1 MKTLIG
7 IVSYGNLPF
16 LQLAIRGI
24 KETLTKDAD
33 ILVIAAK
40 PKDGE
45 MQGWLF
51 DHGIAFIPNG
61 SNIGFAGSIN
71 DIFAYSWMGERNNAI
86 VSPEARATKY
96 DNVIIMGND
105 VIPYPGALDA
115 MINCAETTDWEWIC
129 ASQFDSKSLVARY
142 PEAAQYFKGDTLE
155 FTNFDARPWEMHKEI
170 HAPNIEPDAL
180 KDVRN
185 LALFKRSVF
194 DKTGYADVNF
204 WPNAYFEDNDAA
216 RRANLCGVKAC
227 GLSEAAYFHFWS
239 RTIHQGENRQHS
251 KFFERNL
258 GHYIHK
264 WGGAVGGES
273 YSQPFDGRGYILN
286 PYVFLQPDMKI
297 ASREQ
302 EQAIIRYW
310 STL

>member
-7 IVSYGNLPF
+7 IVSYGNLSF

-33 ILVIAAK
+33 ILVVIAD
-40 PKDGE
+40 PKDFNME
-45 MQGWLF
+45 HWLSAGMINYIK
-51 DHGIAFIPNG
+51 DTE
-61 SNIGFAGSIN
+61 NIGFAGSIN
-71 DIFAYSWMGERNNAI
+71 DIFEYAWVKGD
-86 VSPEARATKY
+86 Y

-142 PEAAQYFKGDTLE
+142 PEAAQYFKGETLE
-155 FTNFDARPWEMHKEI
+155 FTDFDARPWELHKEI
-170 HAPNIEPDAL
+170 HAPNIEPDSL

-239 RTIHQGENRQHS
+239 RTIHQGSERNHG
-251 KFFERNL
+251 KFFTRNS
-258 GHYIHK
+258 GHYAHK
-264 WGGAVGGES
+264 WGGPVGGER
-273 YSQPFDGRGYILN
+273 YSQPYDGRG
-286 PYVFLQPDMKI
+286 FLLSPDIFLDPAMRI
-297 ASREQ
+297 ADRNDERT
-302 EQAIIRYW
+302 IIRYL

>member
-16 LQLAIRGI
+16 LQLAVRGI

-33 ILVIAAK
+33 ILVVIAK
-40 PKDGE
+40 PDDHAME
-45 MQGWLF
+45 EWLSA
-51 DHGIAFIPNG
+51 GFINYIRNTE
-61 SNIGFAGSIN
+61 NIGFAGSIN
-71 DIFAYSWMGERNNAI
+71 DIFEYAYFANQ
-86 VSPEARATKY
+86 Y

-142 PEAAQYFKGDTLE
+142 PESAQYFKGNTLE
-155 FTNFDARPWEMHKEI
+155 FTDFDARPWELHKEI
-170 HAPNIEPDAL
+170 HAPNIEPDSL

-251 KFFERNL
+251 RYFECNL
-258 GHYIHK
+258 AHYIHK

-273 YSQPFDGRGYILN
+273 YSQLYDGRGFRLSPDI
-286 PYVFLQPDMKI
+286 FLAPDMRI

-302 EQAIIRYW
+302 EQAIIQYW

>member
-33 ILVIAAK
+33 ILVVIAD
-40 PKDGE
+40 PKDFNME
-45 MQGWLF
+45 HWLSAGMINYIK
-51 DHGIAFIPNG
+51 DTE
-61 SNIGFAGSIN
+61 NIGFAGSIN
-71 DIFAYSWMGERNNAI
+71 DIFEYAWVKGD
-86 VSPEARATKY
+86 Y

-142 PEAAQYFKGDTLE
+142 PEAAQYFKGETLE
-155 FTNFDARPWEMHKEI
+155 FTDFDARPWELHKEI

-194 DKTGYADVNF
+194 DKTGYTDVNF
-204 WPNAYFEDNDAA
+204 WPNGYFEDNDAA

-239 RTIHQGENRQHS
+239 RTIHQGSERNHG
-251 KFFERNL
+251 KFFARNS
-258 GHYIHK
+258 GHYVHK
-264 WGGAVGGES
+264 WGGPVGGER
-273 YSQPFDGRGYILN
+273 YSQPYDGRG
-286 PYVFLQPDMKI
+286 FLLSPDIFLDPAMRI
-297 ASREQ
+297 ADRNDERT
-302 EQAIIRYW
+302 IIRYW

>member
-33 ILVIAAK
+33 ILVVTAD
-40 PKDGE
+40 PKDFNME
-45 MQGWLF
+45 HWLSAGMINYIK
-51 DHGIAFIPNG
+51 DTE
-61 SNIGFAGSIN
+61 NIGFAGSIN
-71 DIFAYSWMGERNNAI
+71 DIFEYAWVMNS
-86 VSPEARATKY
+86 Y

-155 FTNFDARPWEMHKEI
+155 FTNFDARPWELHKEI

-239 RTIHQGENRQHS
+239 RTIHQGENRHHS
-251 KFFERNL
+251 KYFERNL
-258 GHYIHK
+258 NHYIHK

-273 YSQPFDGRGYILN
+273 YSQPYDGQGFRLSPDI
-286 PYVFLQPDMKI
+286 FLAPDMKI
-297 ASREQ
+297 ASRDQ
-302 EQAIIRYW
+302 EQAIIKHW

>member
-7 IVSYGNLPF
+7 IVSYGNLSF

-33 ILVIAAK
+33 ILVVIAD
-40 PKDGE
+40 PKDFNME
-45 MQGWLF
+45 HWLSAGMINYIK
-51 DHGIAFIPNG
+51 DTE
-61 SNIGFAGSIN
+61 NIGFAGSIN
-71 DIFAYSWMGERNNAI
+71 DIFEYAWVKGD
-86 VSPEARATKY
+86 Y

-142 PEAAQYFKGDTLE
+142 PEAAQYFKGETLE
-155 FTNFDARPWEMHKEI
+155 FTDFDARPWELHKEI

-239 RTIHQGENRQHS
+239 RTIHQGSERNHG
-251 KFFERNL
+251 KFFTRNS
-258 GHYIHK
+258 GHYAHK
-264 WGGAVGGES
+264 WGGPVGGER
-273 YSQPFDGRGYILN
+273 YSQPYDGRG
-286 PYVFLQPDMKI
+286 FLLSPDIFLDPAMRI
-297 ASREQ
+297 ADRNDERT
-302 EQAIIRYW
+302 IIRYW

>member
-16 LQLAIRGI
+16 LQLAVRGI

-33 ILVIAAK
+33 ILVVIAD
-40 PKDGE
+40 PKDFNME
-45 MQGWLF
+45 HWLSAGMIN
-51 DHGIAFIPNG
+51 HIRNTE
-61 SNIGFAGSIN
+61 NIGFAGSIN
-71 DIFAYSWMGERNNAI
+71 DIFEYAWVKGD
-86 VSPEARATKY
+86 Y

-155 FTNFDARPWEMHKEI
+155 FTNFDARPWEMHRDF
-170 HAPNIEPDAL
+170 HAPHIEADSL

-258 GHYIHK
+258 SHYIHK

-273 YSQPFDGRGYILN
+273 YSQPFDGRGFQLSPEI
-286 PYVFLQPDMKI
+286 FFAPDMRI